1 MTLQR
6 STHHSTENGSERM
19 RHFVDEEKCRMTE
32 HRFGTITGKYLI
44 YRGMETSLKDVQYIN
59 VEEYLCRL
67 AVDA

>member
-1 MTLQR
+1 
-6 STHHSTENGSERM
+6 M

-44 YRGMETSLKDVQYIN
+44 YRGRETSLKDVQYIN